1 MRFKR
6 VTEWFMGS
14 TLFDTGLLTDLEP
27 GNPGGGTPPSTAGG
41 TPAAT
46 DDRFMESALFET
58 DLLTGHEPGTPGGET
73 PSSTAGGTPA
83 ATEGWFMGS
92 LWGQTLVRGAA
103 LAGMLV
109 LASGCGNE
117 AAAPPEPVVD
127 VATAHPER
135 TVVEVTLPAVGT
147 IEADERVVLQPEV
160 AGLIES
166 LHFVE
171 GQRVKKGDV
180 LFRMRSQ
187 KEEAQV
193 AQARADRDLARSN
206 LERART
212 LAGTKAISQQELDLM
227 ESTLAARAATF
238 ELENR
243 RLEERII
250 VAPFDGV
257 VGPRE
262 VSVGQYVNAGVP
274 LVTLVED
281 ARVKVRFRLPERQ
294 LSVVRVGQTA
304 RVQVNAYR
312 DRRFEGKVEL
322 VNPEVDA
329 STRTV
334 EVRLIVA
341 NEEGLLRPG
350 MFGRVELVLGTK
362 PDALVVPES
371 ALIPALD
378 EFGVYLV
385 VDNRAKLVPVKIG
398 VRLPGK
404 VELESGVKL
413 EDVVIVAGTQK
424 VGDGTRVQSGP
435 DAADAAGGASVGTS
449 MR

>member
-1 MRFKR
+1 MRFKGAKKQFIG
-6 VTEWFMGS
+6 VAWFEK
-14 TLFDTGLLTDLEP
+14 LARGLAF
-27 GNPGGGTPPSTAGG
+27 G
-41 TPAAT
+41 
-46 DDRFMESALFET
+46 
-58 DLLTGHEPGTPGGET
+58 
-73 PSSTAGGTPA
+73 
-83 ATEGWFMGS
+83 
-92 LWGQTLVRGAA
+92 VI
-103 LAGMLV
+103 LAV
-109 LASGCGNE
+109 SSGCGNQGGS
-117 AAAPPEPVVD
+117 PPEPVVD
-127 VATAHPER
+127 VATANPER
-135 TVVEVTLPAVGT
+135 TMVEVTLPAVGT

-171 GQRVKKGDV
+171 GQRVNKGDV
-180 LFRMRSQ
+180 LFRMRSR
-187 KEEAQV
+187 KEQAQV
-193 AQARADRDLARSN
+193 AQAGADRDLARSN

-227 ESTLAARAATF
+227 ESTLAAREATY

-243 RLEERII
+243 RLEERLIL
-250 VAPFDGV
+250 APFDGV

-304 RVQVNAYR
+304 RVLVNAYR

-341 NEEGLLRPG
+341 NAEGLLRPG

-378 EFGVYLV
+378 GFAVYRV
-385 VDNRAKLVPVKIG
+385 VADRAKLVPVKLG

-404 VELESGVKL
+404 VEVESGVKV

-424 VGDGTRVQSGP
+424 VGDGTLVKAGP
-435 DAADAAGGASVGTS
+435 DAAVAPAEVGTAKP
-449 MR
+449 

>member
-1 MRFKR
+1 MERHER
-6 VTEWFMGS
+6 TNWAEMLRRWVAAGAVV
-14 TLFDTGLLTDLEP
+14 LL
-27 GNPGGGTPPSTAGG
+27 
-41 TPAAT
+41 
-46 DDRFMESALFET
+46 M
-58 DLLTGHEPGTPGGET
+58 
-73 PSSTAGGTPA
+73 
-83 ATEGWFMGS
+83 
-92 LWGQTLVRGAA
+92 
-103 LAGMLV
+103 
-109 LASGCGNE
+109 SGCGKKGGD
-117 AAAPPEPVVD
+117 APPEPVVD
-127 VATAHPER
+127 VAASHPER
-135 TVVEVTLPAVGT
+135 TTVEVTIPAVGT
-147 IEADERVVLQPEV
+147 VEADERVVLQPET

-180 LFRMRSQ
+180 LFRMRSR

-193 AQARADRDLARSN
+193 AQARADRDLAHSN

-227 ESTLAARAATF
+227 ESTLAARAATY

-243 RLEERII
+243 RLEERLIT
-250 VAPFDGV
+250 APFDGV

-262 VSVGQYVNAGVP
+262 VSAGQYVNAGVP

-294 LSVVRVGQTA
+294 LSLVRTGQLA

-334 EVRLIVA
+334 EVRLMVP
-341 NEEGLLRPG
+341 NGDGLLRPG
-350 MFGRVELVLGTK
+350 MFGRVELVLGTR
-362 PDALVVPES
+362 PEALVVPES

-378 EFGVYLV
+378 DFGVYV
-385 VDNRAKLVPVKIG
+385 VSGERAKLVPVKVG

-404 VELESGVKL
+404 VELESGVTAADL
-413 EDVVIVAGTQK
+413 VIVAGTQK
-424 VGDGTRVQSGP
+424 IGDGTRVKTGP
-435 DAADAAGGASVGTS
+435 DAAVGAPAAAAAP
-449 MR
+449 